1 MPLDAATHLASQGW
15 GGAGKP
21 LRAGPNA
28 LARPIVGVQKKTLG
42 GVGKDRDDAFA
53 FWDQLSYLA
62 QSIKI
67 KLHND
72 SDTEEEPSTRAS
84 SSPPPP
90 QIDRTSTGLISNRRP
105 TGSQTP
111 TISTSTSGTSTPVTP
126 GPPPSGPRVSLMAEA
141 KKQAARLELY
151 RRFYVGPVI
160 GPDHDMSE
168 SSSPSSNEDGS
179 PSLSPS
185 SEAEDPSTSTS
196 GPSSSIVVDEVD
208 AEAETRAARV
218 AKKAAREAKR
228 QRKEEKKRRKAERA
242 ASKERDLKKAKEK
255 QKHREDDVQPTAS
268 CTAPESENT
277 GKKRKRDEDGEEA
290 GASTDTKGRPV
301 SPGRKKK
308 RVKLIMSDP
317 PPPVK
322 YAPSPNPCE
331 KKGILR
337 APTSDPA
344 STKEQS
350 GSDGE
355 KGKRVTFTK
364 TVISHTVERWWEE
377 AGWSDDGI

>member
-1 MPLDAATHLASQGW
+1 MPLDAASHLASQGW

-21 LRAGPNA
+21 LRSGPNA
-28 LARPIVGVQKKTLG
+28 LSRPIVGVQKKTLG

-53 FWDQLSYLA
+53 FWDHVYAVSA

-67 KLHND
+67 KVHND
-72 SDTEEEPSTRAS
+72 SDTEEEQTTSSR
-84 SSPPPP
+84 SSPPAP

-111 TISTSTSGTSTPVTP
+111 VSTSTSGTSTPVALESSSP
-126 GPPPSGPRVSLMAEA
+126 APRVSVMAAA

-160 GPDHDMSE
+160 GP
-168 SSSPSSNEDGS
+168 EDGS
-179 PSLSPS
+179 ESKASFSKNETCHSGAQS
-185 SEAEDPSTSTS
+185 SEGEASTLSITQPTSAVVTIVIDEYDAVAE
-196 GPSSSIVVDEVD
+196 
-208 AEAETRAARV
+208 RKAAKA

-228 QRKEEKKRRKAERA
+228 ERKEEKRHRKAERA
-242 ASKERDLKKAKEK
+242 ALKEKNMDKAKKERRK
-255 QKHREDDVQPTAS
+255 QPDDVVERETSSTVPGT
-268 CTAPESENT
+268 
-277 GKKRKRDEDGEEA
+277 KKRKREDDGDETA
-290 GASTDTKGRPV
+290 ANTDTKGKPV
-301 SPGRKKK
+301 SPSRKKK
-308 RVKLIMSDP
+308 RVKLIMSNP
-317 PPPVK
+317 PPFVK
-322 YAPSPNPCE
+322 HTPSLKPCD

-337 APTSDPA
+337 TSALD

-355 KGKRVTFTK
+355 KSKKVTFK
-364 TVISHTVERWWEE
+364 PTVTSHTVERWWEE